1 MERFLYV
8 FEEGARD
15 KLLAEGFVLL
25 KSDNKNDVYIFANKT
40 DMNFEL
46 VDITFVRSDVL
57 TF

>member
-1 MERFLYV
+1 MEQFLYV
-8 FEEGARD
+8 FEEEARD

-25 KSDNKNDVYIFANKT
+25 KSDNKSDVYIFANKT

>member
-1 MERFLYV
+1 MEQFLYV
-8 FEEGARD
+8 FEEEARD